1 MKEKEKSELTKY
13 LDLLEK
19 QELQNGMLGK
29 LSFLRKKYNKKK
41 NKKLWLS
48 QDYTNL

>member
-13 LDLLEK
+13 LDEK
-19 QELQNGMLGK
+19 EELQNGMLGK